1 MFLPSSPHVRCV
13 RRAAR
18 GGKRKRKGWWP
29 RELPPEWLVGF
40 RDAAMEGC
48 SEPQLD
54 AKAKLIDFQWKLG
67 MAVSSD
73 SCRSLKYPYVAVIL
87 KVADPSGQVKNKSFE
102 MTIPQFQNFYRQFK
116 EIAAVIETV

>member
-40 RDAAMEGC
+40 RGAAMEGC

-54 AKAKLIDFQWKLG
+54 AKAKVTNQ
-67 MAVSSD
+67 VSEWP
-73 SCRSLKYPYVAVIL
+73 SLRGLRRPRLDKW
-87 KVADPSGQVKNKSFE
+87 Q
-102 MTIPQFQNFYRQFK
+102 
-116 EIAAVIETV
+116 AAAPGPPPAPGSRGTMPP

>member
-29 RELPPEWLVGF
+29 RELPPEWVVGF
-40 RDAAMEGC
+40 WGAAMEGC

-54 AKAKLIDFQWKLG
+54 AKAKVRPGLEG
-67 MAVSSD
+67 AGAVG
-73 SCRSLKYPYVAVIL
+73 
-87 KVADPSGQVKNKSFE
+87 SGARKIV
-102 MTIPQFQNFYRQFK
+102 P
-116 EIAAVIETV
+116 